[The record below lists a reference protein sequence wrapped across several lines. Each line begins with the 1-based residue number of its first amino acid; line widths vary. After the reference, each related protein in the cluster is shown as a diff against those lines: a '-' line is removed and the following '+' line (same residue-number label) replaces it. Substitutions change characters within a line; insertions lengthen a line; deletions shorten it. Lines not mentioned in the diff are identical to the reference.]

1 MGARDWAVSPA
12 HLTISTSSRSAAPRP
27 HLSHDQLLSHTIS
40 HHTFWS
46 TNCMATRWYANPQVT
61 QIKRTLFKKKKK
73 SSFSSSEWKRSPIRP
88 IVQWKPF
95 RKSPGSRLPLPWHA
109 EPSLASKNY
118 RREMPGMFKV
128 NKMEGLLLTES
139 KQGFGD
145 FCLLSIPL
153 LFVICCCL
161 GNQRLWH
168 FKLEILYLFPRALLP
183 LSWQRGLVI
192 KSIRFWG

>member
-1 MGARDWAVSPA
+1 MTSYYHTPSV
-12 HLTISTSSRSAAPRP
+12 TILFGVPIAWPLDDMPT
-27 HLSHDQLLSHTIS
+27 LKLLRLKEPS
-40 HHTFWS
+40 
-46 TNCMATRWYANPQVT
+46 
-61 QIKRTLFKKKKK
+61 LKKKK

-192 KSIRFWG
+192 KSIRF